1 MTELAQK
8 PDFHIGSIPIY
19 GRLIFAPMDGI
30 SVPTFRWITRKLGS
44 AYSVSEFINTL
55 DYTNMRHYQ
64 ENRLIFREEERPFGF
79 QLLDNDAFR
88 MADSAARLME
98 EYKPDFFDINIGC
111 CTQRVTSRG
120 AGAGLMRTPEL
131 VRQIFI
137 EVGKAVSVPI
147 TAKIRL
153 GMDEDHLNYREIAEV
168 AVAHGA
174 QVIALH
180 GRTGK
185 MGYGGKAR
193 WQPIAELKRLLPVPV
208 IGNGDV
214 TCVADARRM
223 FEETGCDAVMIGR
236 VAKENPWIFSWKD
249 RSEIPVEKVYALA
262 RYQYAEMARTY
273 PRDSAIKAFRK
284 HLKAYL
290 EPYQLSRLE
299 LKALLVCTEE
309 STLLELI
316 DQAFTDLGVDTHQI
330 LDWTLNDPESSRTT
344 SII

>member
-1 MTELAQK
+1 MAELVRT
-8 PDFHIGSIPIY
+8 PDFYIGSIPIY
-19 GRLIFAPMDGI
+19 GRLIQSPMDGI

-55 DYTNMRHYQ
+55 DYTVMRHYQ

-88 MADSAARLME
+88 MAESAARLMAE
-98 EYKPDFFDINIGC
+98 FKPDFFDINIGC

-137 EVGKAVSVPI
+137 EVGKAVNVPI

-153 GMDEDHLNYREIAEV
+153 GMDEDHLNYREIAEI

-174 QVIALH
+174 QGVALH

-185 MGYGGKAR
+185 MGYSGKAR

-214 TCVADARRM
+214 TCVADAQRM
-223 FEETGCDAVMIGR
+223 FEETGCDAIMIGR
-236 VAKENPWIFSWKD
+236 ASKENPWIFAWKD
-249 RSEIPVEKVYALA
+249 RSEIPPERVYALIQ
-262 RYQYAEMARTY
+262 YQYSAMAAQIPPEY
-273 PRDSAIKAFRK
+273 AIKAFRK
-284 HLKAYL
+284 YLKAL
-290 EPYQLSRLE
+290 IEPYQLSRDT
-299 LKALLVCTEE
+299 LKGLLVCTEE
-309 STLLELI
+309 RTLLELI
-316 DQAFTDLGVDTHQI
+316 NQVFIDLGVDINQDS
-330 LDWTLNDPESSRTT
+330 DWSPNLTKN
-344 SII
+344 